1 MIYRKLGNSGIE
13 ASAIGLGAWAIGG
26 WMWGGIE
33 ERQAIEAIQVSL
45 ENGVNLID
53 TAAIYGFGRSEQ
65 IVGKAIK
72 NKRSQVVLATKC
84 GLVWDKEKGKLHFH
98 SDDKGITPGPSQ
110 KKVYIYLEPQSIREE
125 LEKSLSRLGTDYI
138 DLYQTHWQE
147 PTTPIEDTMAELMK
161 MKDEG
166 KIRAIGVSNTDLE
179 QLQSYGPIDTDQ
191 ERYSMLDRKMEKNGT
206 LEYCIKN
213 NIAVLAYSPLVHGLL
228 TGKITPERQFK
239 EGDLRR
245 NNPRFS
251 PSNRQRVQEMLGQ
264 FVPIAQSH
272 KATVSQI
279 VIAWTFMRRGIT
291 HVLCGARNAEQARE
305 NAGAGNISL
314 AANELQTMDKIIG
327 EFLPTMEGMGT

>member
-45 ENGVNLID
+45 ENGINLID

-72 NKRSQVVLATKC
+72 NRRNQVVLATKC

-98 SDDKGITPGPSQ
+98 SDDKGITTGPSQ

-166 KIRAIGVSNTDLE
+166 KIRAIGVSNADLE

-264 FVPIAQSH
+264 FAPIAQNH
-272 KATVSQI
+272 KATISQI

>member
-1 MIYRKLGNSGIE
+1 MLYRKLGNSGIE

-33 ERQAIEAIQVSL
+33 EREAIEAIHVSL
-45 ENGVNLID
+45 EKGVNLID
-53 TAAIYGFGRSEQ
+53 TAPIYGFGRSEQ

-72 NKRSQVVLATKC
+72 DKRSQVVLATKC

-98 SDDKGITPGPSQ
+98 SDDKGITPGPSK
-110 KKVYIYLEPQSIREE
+110 KKVYIYLQPESIREE

-147 PTTPIEDTMAELMK
+147 TTTPIEDTMAELMK

-166 KIRAIGVSNTDLE
+166 KIRAIGVSNANLE
-179 QLQSYGPIDTDQ
+179 QLKSYGPIDADQ

-213 NIAVLAYSPLVHGLL
+213 HIAVLAYSPLVHGLL
-228 TGKITPERQFK
+228 TGKITPEREFN

-251 PSNRQRVQEMLGQ
+251 VANRRGVQEMLGQ
-264 FVPIAQSH
+264 YASIAQNH
-272 KATVSQI
+272 KATISQI
-279 VIAWTFMRRGIT
+279 VIAWTFMQKGIT

-305 NAGAGNISL
+305 NAGAGNIAL
-314 AANELQTMDKIIG
+314 TANELPAMDEIIG
-327 EFLPTMEGMGT
+327 KFLPTLTGVGI